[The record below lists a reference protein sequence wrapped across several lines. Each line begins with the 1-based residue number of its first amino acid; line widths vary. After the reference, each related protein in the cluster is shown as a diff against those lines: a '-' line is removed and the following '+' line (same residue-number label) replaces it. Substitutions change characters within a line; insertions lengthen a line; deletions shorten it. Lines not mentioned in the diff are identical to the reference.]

1 MEAIH
6 KRALW
11 RFFAIFCP
19 LLTVIAWPVSFI
31 GRGYRLLV
39 CYLGNALV
47 VSSSG
52 DGRYVGRLVANPR
65 SGFEWHL
72 DAIVFEVTTRSTA
85 AQFDID
91 LHQTFYLP
99 TAVFL
104 ALAVAGRCS
113 WGARGF
119 AMKLWVGVAIL
130 QLRGALQFVAL
141 ERTMVDV
148 AHANLRD
155 VILVIVNRSLVTPLG
170 MAFAM
175 PLLLWVVLFARNN
188 LRRPFKGV

>member
-1 MEAIH
+1 
-6 KRALW
+6 
-11 RFFAIFCP
+11 
-19 LLTVIAWPVSFI
+19 
-31 GRGYRLLV
+31 
-39 CYLGNALV
+39 
-47 VSSSG
+47 
-52 DGRYVGRLVANPR
+52 
-65 SGFEWHL
+65 
-72 DAIVFEVTTRSTA
+72 
-85 AQFDID
+85 
-91 LHQTFYLP
+91 
-99 TAVFL
+99 
-104 ALAVAGRCS
+104 
-113 WGARGF
+113 
-119 AMKLWVGVAIL
+119 MKLWVGVAIL